1 MRGIVFGVGVS
12 LLAAACD
19 GDLNSAGAP
28 GPTTSQN
35 VSIVATVGTRTAAGD
50 SVTIHIANG
59 GSDTAYVPR
68 CGSAPLLL
76 TQQFVNGVWTGG
88 VQNFMC
94 VAPTA
99 PGPIQL
105 VPGSSVDIV
114 RVLQPGR
121 YRMTV
126 SVGSSNDLSNAT
138 IVVSNAVDAP

>member
-1 MRGIVFGVGVS
+1 MRRIVLGVGVS

-19 GDLNSAGAP
+19 GDLNSGAP
-28 GPTTSQN
+28 LPATSQN
-35 VSIVATVGTRTAAGD
+35 ISIVATVGARTADGD
-50 SVTIHIANG
+50 SVTIHIVNG

-68 CGSAPLLL
+68 CGGAPLLL
-76 TQQFVNGVWTGG
+76 TQQFVNGVWAGG

-105 VPGSSVDIV
+105 LPGSSVDII
-114 RVLQPGR
+114 RVLQAGR

-126 SVGSSNDLSNAT
+126 SVGSSADLSNAT
-138 IVVSNAVDAP
+138 IAVSNAVDAP